1 MEEHRGELAEFR
13 AEIDGFS
20 GPFDLLCWLVESR
33 ELEAASISVG
43 QVVRIYG
50 AYLANTNKVSVSV
63 VSDFLLMAASLV
75 LNKIRALFP
84 GRETLDSGDD
94 TDSESGEDVLERLSR
109 YRPYRFAARA
119 LTALKEK
126 RDGFFSRRVSDEE
139 EREPSL
145 DLGDL
150 YALCRLWWN
159 LRESKRRSAA
169 SSSATYLLYEEDEW
183 SGVPSSL
190 PEEEQI
196 ERKISEILSELT
208 AGRTLRLSILLRSN
222 RAMSNFVVTLLAILE
237 MSRMGRI
244 RITQEALFDDVVII
258 PL

>member
-1 MEEHRGELAEFR
+1 MEERRGELAEFQ

-63 VSDFLLMAASLV
+63 VSEFMLMAASLV
-75 LNKIRALFP
+75 LNKIRALLP
-84 GRETLDSGDD
+84 GRESPCEGDEPEHD
-94 TDSESGEDVLERLSR
+94 HGEEVLEKLSR
-109 YRPYRFAARA
+109 YRPYRSAAWDLA
-119 LTALKEK
+119 TLKEE
-126 RDGFFSRRVSDEE
+126 RDRFFFRTLSEE
-139 EREPSL
+139 EDEDPSY

-150 YALCRLWWN
+150 FALCRLWWS
-159 LRESKRRSAA
+159 LRDSKRRMKAA
-169 SSSATYLLYEEDEW
+169 ATYVFEDEDDW

-208 AGRTLRLSILLRSN
+208 ADGTLRLSFLLREN
-222 RAMSNFVVTLLAILE
+222 RSMANFVVTLLALLE

-244 RITQEALFDDVVII
+244 RILQEVFFDDVVVI